1 MKKVIYAKGEVV
13 FREGDLGS
21 CFYQIEEGTAGVY
34 LHYGEA
40 EQRKLT
46 EMKPGQY
53 FGEMA
58 VIETWP
64 RSTTIVA
71 ESELHAIEIAEGD
84 LNAYFSEQP
93 DKIYALM
100 KQLGDRIRSLTA
112 EYDEVNNFIREKAE
126 AGAEKKEGFI
136 AKLKKYLEL
145 NALASKNTGVT
156 QEEVITM
163 KEFGSKD
170 KDSTQV
176 LEFRKGQIM
185 FREGDPGNYM
195 YAIHGGSVGIY
206 LDYGTAQ
213 EKKLTTLYSNSFFGE
228 MGLISEEKRSATAVV
243 EEDGTLLETI
253 RAESLESLFKSNP
266 VKIDMILSHLS
277 HRLRRLTLDYVKACR
292 KAVEE
297 G

>member
-1 MKKVIYAKGEVV
+1 
-13 FREGDLGS
+13 
-21 CFYQIEEGTAGVY
+21 
-34 LHYGEA
+34 
-40 EQRKLT
+40 
-46 EMKPGQY
+46 
-53 FGEMA
+53 
-58 VIETWP
+58 
-64 RSTTIVA
+64 
-71 ESELHAIEIAEGD
+71 
-84 LNAYFSEQP
+84 
-93 DKIYALM
+93 
-100 KQLGDRIRSLTA
+100 
-112 EYDEVNNFIREKAE
+112 
-126 AGAEKKEGFI
+126 
-136 AKLKKYLEL
+136 
-145 NALASKNTGVT
+145 
-156 QEEVITM
+156 M

-176 LEFRKGQIM
+176 LEFRKGQII